1 MSPYI
6 YLIKKDWKEKVI
18 MDKVGIIEKYK
29 KEDEK
34 LLVSKLFDKIA
45 LVEKQNKIQITDFLS
60 PVELE
65 ILKDVLKMINFKNY
79 EIYGG
84 PSNSQRNIIIIF
96 PEKLES
102 LFKEKK
108 FDFNSILNCV
118 RIINAGEEYDH
129 KVYLGGLIKL
139 GIKREKIGDIIV
151 YEKGADI
158 VVNKEIT
165 KFLISNL
172 NELTRFKK
180 SSIEVIDIKDIIE
193 KEQEFKELKIIVSSL
208 RLDNI
213 VSELAK
219 TSRNKASEILKQERV
234 FINYKNETKPT
245 KLVQEKDLIT
255 VRGIGKFIIDEV
267 SGNTRSGKYVLM
279 IKKYV

>member
-118 RIINAGEEYDH
+118 RIINADEEYDH

-139 GIKREKIGDIIV
+139 GIKREKIGDIVV

>member
-1 MSPYI
+1 
-6 YLIKKDWKEKVI
+6 

-139 GIKREKIGDIIV
+139 GIKREKIGDIVV

>member
-139 GIKREKIGDIIV
+139 GIKREKIGDIVV